1 MVDFRYVA
9 NLKMNGSSDQ
19 VTNWIN
25 TVSKLPK
32 KLQEKCVFCP
42 PVCYLESASN
52 LIKIE
57 NYFLKLGSQ
66 NLDANLKESYTGG
79 IAANMLRD
87 IGCEYVII
95 GHSERRILAKES
107 DDILSQKLK
116 SALIKKYK
124 NKIGAYTLDISKQ
137 TEVNKISKK
146 VIKDFKKIDGLINNA
161 AYTSKGAK
169 EKSDNAFGSFENFP
183 IDIWQKSLDIN
194 LSGVFFC
201 SQAFGKIMAKQ
212 GKGVIVNIAST
223 YGLVGADQRI
233 YGKSGLNLPISYA
246 ATKGA
251 IVNFTR
257 YLAAYWHGKNIRVNT
272 LSPGG
277 VMDKTYQNESFIKK
291 YSSCAE
297 TPIVKEILDWL
308 NGVYT
313 FDPSC
318 LT

>member
-107 DDILSQKLK
+107 DDILSQK
-116 SALIKKYK
+116 
-124 NKIGAYTLDISKQ
+124 T
-137 TEVNKISKK
+137 K
-146 VIKDFKKIDGLINNA
+146 VIESLEDEISL
-161 AYTSKGAK
+161 K
-169 EKSDNAFGSFENFP
+169 EKRLEEMGEAKLKELEDSFN
-183 IDIWQKSLDIN
+183 
-194 LSGVFFC
+194 
-201 SQAFGKIMAKQ
+201 GKK
-212 GKGVIVNIAST
+212 
-223 YGLVGADQRI
+223 
-233 YGKSGLNLPISYA
+233 
-246 ATKGA
+246 
-251 IVNFTR
+251 
-257 YLAAYWHGKNIRVNT
+257 
-272 LSPGG
+272 
-277 VMDKTYQNESFIKK
+277 
-291 YSSCAE
+291 
-297 TPIVKEILDWL
+297 
-308 NGVYT
+308 
-313 FDPSC
+313 
-318 LT
+318 